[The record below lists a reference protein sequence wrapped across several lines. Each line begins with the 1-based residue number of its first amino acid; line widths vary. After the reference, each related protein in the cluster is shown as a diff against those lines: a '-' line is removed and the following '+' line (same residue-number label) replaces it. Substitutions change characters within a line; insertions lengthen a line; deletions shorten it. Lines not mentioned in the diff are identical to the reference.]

1 MDGDLLVLDDDSLSS
16 VPDIYWP
23 YNHNHYQEPYRDLDG
38 IQFYGTWHW
47 RNLRNGF
54 WNTRGSGW
62 IYRDARNM
70 ERLERELN
78 KQGKAKKE
86 VSLVARRY
94 EKVSHPTTY
103 YHADLLPRWE
113 AFVAAQMSNDDN
125 DEQSNDDD
133 SVDDE
138 STNNES
144 SNDVRALEQ
153 FSIVRVQLPPAP
165 FFAQKLMP
173 IINNSRETLTTL
185 QLRGCDLQS
194 KDIVPISRFIKNN
207 STLNTLDIEV
217 KMDSMRDTKSL
228 SKAIKNHPELAFVSL
243 AKCGLG
249 ADAKILKVVL
259 DGVCNVRSLL
269 LEGNDIGVG
278 ESDGLDL
285 VANFLT
291 NNKNVTVFSI
301 ADNGIVGKKKTEV
314 LSKVRFAFVMSNVN
328 LHLCY
333 TNTSTITMLTIRSLF
348 LFVKLLLLSYPRQ

>member
-1 MDGDLLVLDDDSLSS
+1 MDGDSVGIESIDGSLESLDDGS
-16 VPDIYWP
+16 PDIYRP
-23 YNHNHYQEPYRDLDG
+23 YNHSRNHELAG
-38 IQFYGTWHW
+38 VQFYGRWHW
-47 RNLRNGF
+47 RNMGNGF
-54 WNTRGSGW
+54 WDTRGSGW
-62 IYRDARNM
+62 VYRDAGNM

-78 KQGKAKKE
+78 KQGQAKKE

-133 SVDDE
+133 LFDDE

-173 IINNSRETLTTL
+173 VINNSRETLTTL
-185 QLRGCDLQS
+185 QLRGCRLQS

-207 STLNTLDIEV
+207 STLNVLNIEV
-217 KMDSMRDTKSL
+217 ELDSMRDTKSL
-228 SKAIKNHPELAFVSL
+228 SKAIKGHPELTFVNLS
-243 AKCGLG
+243 KCGLG
-249 ADAKILKVVL
+249 ADKKILKVVL
-259 DGVCNVRSLL
+259 DGVCSVQSLL
-269 LEGNDIGVG
+269 LEGNGIGT
-278 ESDGLDL
+278 EDDCLDL

-291 NNKNVTVFSI
+291 HNKNVTLFSI
-301 ADNGIVGKKKTEV
+301 ADNGITGKKKTGV
-314 LSKVRFAFVMSNVN
+314 LSKVRLLMSD
-328 LHLCY
+328 
-333 TNTSTITMLTIRSLF
+333 
-348 LFVKLLLLSYPRQ
+348 VKLYVYIHMYV

>member
-1 MDGDLLVLDDDSLSS
+1 MG
-16 VPDIYWP
+16 
-23 YNHNHYQEPYRDLDG
+23 
-38 IQFYGTWHW
+38 
-47 RNLRNGF
+47 NGF
-54 WNTRGSGW
+54 WDTRGSGW
-62 IYRDARNM
+62 VYRDAGNM

-78 KQGKAKKE
+78 KQGQAKKE

-133 SVDDE
+133 LFDDE

-173 IINNSRETLTTL
+173 VINNNQTLTTL
-185 QLRGCDLQS
+185 QLRGCDLVS

-217 KMDSMRDTKSL
+217 KLDSMRDTKSL
-228 SKAIKNHPELAFVSL
+228 SNAIKGHPELTFVNLS
-243 AKCGLG
+243 KCGLG
-249 ADAKILKVVL
+249 ADKKILKVVL
-259 DGVCNVRSLL
+259 DGVCNVKSLL

-285 VANFLT
+285 VGNFLT
-291 NNKNVTVFSI
+291 NNKNVTLFSI
-301 ADNGIVGKKKTEV
+301 AENGIVGKKKTEV
-314 LSKVRFAFVMSNVN
+314 LSKVRFASDD
-328 LHLCY
+328 
-333 TNTSTITMLTIRSLF
+333 
-348 LFVKLLLLSYPRQ
+348 

>member
-1 MDGDLLVLDDDSLSS
+1 MNIPSLQHPQHPTHTPK
-16 VPDIYWP
+16 VDIMIR
-23 YNHNHYQEPYRDLDG
+23 NANPYRELGG
-38 IQFYGTWHW
+38 IQLHGYEHW
-47 RNLRNGF
+47 RSLGDSF
-54 WNTRGSGW
+54 WNERGAKIAPRRNNVWGFYHRSDW
-62 IYRDARNM
+62 NYRRYLASRNM
-70 ERLERELN
+70 ERLEKNLHA
-78 KQGKAKKE
+78 QGEETQE

-94 EKVSHPTTY
+94 EKVSHPTTH

-113 AFVAAQMSNDDN
+113 AFAEAQ
-125 DEQSNDDD
+125 
-133 SVDDE
+133 
-138 STNNES
+138 S
-144 SNDVRALEQ
+144 SNEDPSLEH

-165 FFAQKLMP
+165 FFSQKLMP
-173 IINNSRETLTTL
+173 VINNSRDTLTTL
-185 QLRGCDLQS
+185 QLRGCDLVS

-249 ADAKILKVVL
+249 ADVKILKVVL
-259 DGVCNVRSLL
+259 DGVCNVKSLL

-291 NNKNVTVFSI
+291 NNKNVTLFSI

-314 LSKVRFAFVMSNVN
+314 LSKVRFAC
-328 LHLCY
+328 HD
-333 TNTSTITMLTIRSLF
+333 
-348 LFVKLLLLSYPRQ
+348 